1 MKVEQLEMFPVIEHK
16 DGTVSDV
23 NGQMLFP
30 FMGGKNYSKQDHE
43 KGIKN
48 SIGDNPKNA
57 EALMRIKKAMNGNKG

>member
-1 MKVEQLEMFPVIEHK
+1 MKVEQLEMFPVIENK

-30 FMGGKNYSKQDHE
+30 FMKDSKQDHE

-57 EALMRIKKAMNGNKG
+57 EVLMRIKKGMKGNKGK